1 MRFEDIYCK
10 IGVKFLNKNKLS
22 DKTYYYLISKDWINN
37 KRETALKGEINHFC
51 EPCAFFKIINEKG
64 YDYKGAEV
72 VIVDVV
78 RTFGLEDTLGLIVI
92 KDLFYTKTDGSFSD
106 LKYHCYTFNLK
117 DFYREEVNL
126 LAKENF
132 NIYNST
138 STEKAKGICNCGI
151 NSCVDALSTASTSAA
166 TASVALKDLE
176 KAYNSST
183 TSINSP
189 CIDSTF
195 DIITINADD
204 ILCNGSSL
212 NNKIDT
218 MQKEID
224 KLKIKESEEN
234 KMFNF
239 NHLKEK
245 FQFGLYK
252 NARMSPYGI
261 AFTSDGKEWTA
272 FDENRSLIDVTG
284 MVFDFEC
291 VYAMPV
297 AADAI
302 KSNDVIL
309 HNKKPVIVTIH
320 DNEMIT
326 CVDITTHEVVNVL
339 PTRSPF
345 GFNFYTK
352 LVSFME
358 GFDMKPT
365 NDNPFGNIWPFL
377 LMEKN
382 GNNKDMMMAM
392 MLMNQQNNQFN
403 PMMMYLM
410 MEDNKNDSLPYLF
423 MMGQNMM
430 QNYNSGKHECKCGR
444 DIATEKKMSRYAKEE
459 ER

>member
-1 MRFEDIYCK
+1 MKAEELFCK
-10 IGVKFLNKNKLS
+10 IGVRFINKNGLS
-22 DKTYYYLISKDWINN
+22 PKTYNYLITKDWINSKKN
-37 KRETALKGEINHFC
+37 NPSDIAKLTLFNSV
-51 EPCAFFKIINEKG
+51 FKIITEDG
-64 YDYKGAEV
+64 YNYKGSGI
-72 VIVDVV
+72 VIVDVD
-78 RTFGLEDTLGLIVI
+78 RGYSLEWECLKVI
-92 KDLFYTKTDGSFSD
+92 KDLIYLYTECSLGFNSTNSN
-106 LKYHCYTFNLK
+106 TFK
-117 DFYREEVNL
+117 RVDFYGEENNL
-126 LAKENF
+126 VSNQFF
-132 NIYNST
+132 NICSNNT
-138 STEKAKGICNCGI
+138 TNTIKAEGICNCTSETII
-151 NSCVDALSTASTSAA
+151 NSTLADSCSNKINVC
-166 TASVALKDLE
+166 
-176 KAYNSST
+176 YNPFE
-183 TSINSP
+183 SILANSK
-189 CIDSTF
+189 
-195 DIITINADD
+195 D
-204 ILCNGSSL
+204 ILCNNINLTS
-212 NNKIDT
+212 KINDI
-218 MQKEID
+218 QEKIER
-224 KLKIKESEEN
+224 LKNKESEEN

-239 NHLKEK
+239 NHIKEK

-272 FDENRSLIDVTG
+272 FDENHSLIDVTG